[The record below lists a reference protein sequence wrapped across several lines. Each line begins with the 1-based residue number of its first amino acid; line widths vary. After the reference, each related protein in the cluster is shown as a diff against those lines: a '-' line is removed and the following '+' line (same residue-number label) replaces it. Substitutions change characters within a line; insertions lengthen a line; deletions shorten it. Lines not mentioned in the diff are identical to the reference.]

1 MSHLTQRLR
10 LAVLLLLLLNLSYYL
25 WSEGLLRGAGLGP
38 TVQTEPQRLARQIKP
53 DAVQLRKPEAAMPD
67 SAASA
72 PSASAS
78 TSTSTST
85 SASTAGPAGECLEAG
100 PFDEPQSMAVR
111 RAASAVLP
119 ASAWALVP
127 TLTPARWIVY
137 IGQYSSPVTIENK
150 RAELAA
156 LKISVEPLTNPELE
170 LGLSLGHFETRA
182 AAAAALEALKK
193 RGLRKALVVQEQ
205 PELPG
210 AVLRVR
216 LSNGLVRAQLSGLT
230 PALAGKDWVPCR

>member
-1 MSHLTQRLR
+1 MSRLTQRLR
-10 LAVLLLLLLNLSYYL
+10 LAVLLLLLLNLSYFF
-25 WSEGLLRGAGLGP
+25 WSEGMLRGAGLGP

-53 DAVQLRKPEAAMPD
+53 DAVQLRKPEVAMPD

-72 PSASAS
+72 PSA
-78 TSTSTST
+78 

-100 PFDEPQSMAVR
+100 PFDEAQSVALR
-111 RAASAVLP
+111 RATSDVLP

-137 IGQYSSPVTIENK
+137 IGQYSSPATIESK

-210 AVLRVR
+210 VVLRVR
-216 LSNGLVRAQLSGLT
+216 LSNGLARAQLSGLT
-230 PALAGKDWVPCR
+230 PALAGKDWLPCR

>member
-1 MSHLTQRLR
+1 MSPLTRRLR

-25 WSEGLLRGAGLGP
+25 WSEGMLRGAGLGP

-53 DAVQLRKPEAAMPD
+53 DAVQLRKPEAVMPD

-78 TSTSTST
+78 T
-85 SASTAGPAGECLEAG
+85 AGQAGECLEAG
-100 PFDEPQSMAVR
+100 PFDEAQSVALR
-111 RAASAVLP
+111 RAASDVLP
-119 ASAWALVP
+119 ASAWTLVP
-127 TLTPARWIVY
+127 ALTPARWIVY
-137 IGQYSSPVTIENK
+137 IGQYSSPATIENK

-210 AVLRVR
+210 VVLRVR
-216 LSNGLVRAQLSGLT
+216 LSNGLARAQLSGLT
-230 PALAGKDWVPCR
+230 PALAGKDWLPCR

>member
-1 MSHLTQRLR
+1 MNHLTRQLR

-25 WSEGLLRGAGLGP
+25 WSEDLLRGAGLGP
-38 TVQTEPQRLARQIKP
+38 AVQTEPHRLARQIKP
-53 DAVQLRKPEAAMPD
+53 DAVQLRKPEAGKPEFAGSALPA
-67 SAASA
+67 SAA
-72 PSASAS
+72 
-78 TSTSTST
+78 
-85 SASTAGPAGECLEAG
+85 GPTGECLEVG
-100 PFDEPQSMAVR
+100 PFDEAQSVALR
-111 RAASAVLP
+111 RAVGAALP
-119 ASAWALVP
+119 ASAWTLVP
-127 TLTPARWIVY
+127 TPVPARWIVY
-137 IGQYSSPVTIENK
+137 IGQYSSPATIENK

-156 LKISVEPLTNPELE
+156 LKISVEPLINPELE

-216 LSNGLVRAQLSGLT
+216 LSKDLDRARLSGLAS
-230 PALAGKDWVPCR
+230 ALAGKDWLPCR

>member
-1 MSHLTQRLR
+1 MSRLTQRLR

-25 WSEGLLRGAGLGP
+25 WSEGMLRGAGLGP

-72 PSASAS
+72 A
-78 TSTSTST
+78 

-100 PFDEPQSMAVR
+100 PFDEAQSVALR
-111 RAASAVLP
+111 RATSDVLP

-137 IGQYSSPVTIENK
+137 IGQYSSPATIESK

-210 AVLRVR
+210 VVLRVR
-216 LSNGLVRAQLSGLT
+216 LSNGLARAQLSGLT
-230 PALAGKDWVPCR
+230 PALAGKDWLPCR

>member
-1 MSHLTQRLR
+1 MSRLTQRLR
-10 LAVLLLLLLNLSYYL
+10 LAVLLLLLLNLSYFF
-25 WSEGLLRGAGLGP
+25 WSEGMLRGAGLGP

-53 DAVQLRKPEAAMPD
+53 DAVQLRKPEAVMPD

-72 PSASAS
+72 ASA
-78 TSTSTST
+78 

-100 PFDEPQSMAVR
+100 PFDEAQSVALR
-111 RAASAVLP
+111 RAASDVLP

-137 IGQYSSPVTIENK
+137 IGQYSSPATIENK

-210 AVLRVR
+210 VVLRVR
-216 LSNGLVRAQLSGLT
+216 LSNGLARAQLSGLT
-230 PALAGKDWVPCR
+230 PALAGKDWLPCR

>member
-1 MSHLTQRLR
+1 MSRLTQRLR
-10 LAVLLLLLLNLSYYL
+10 LAVLLLLLLNLSYFF
-25 WSEGLLRGAGLGP
+25 WSEGMLRGAGLGP

-53 DAVQLRKPEAAMPD
+53 DAVQLRKPEAVMPD

-72 PSASAS
+72 A
-78 TSTSTST
+78 

-100 PFDEPQSMAVR
+100 PFDEAQSVALR
-111 RAASAVLP
+111 RATSDVLP

-137 IGQYSSPVTIENK
+137 IGQYSSPATIESK

-210 AVLRVR
+210 VVLRVR
-216 LSNGLVRAQLSGLT
+216 LSNGLARAQLSGLT
-230 PALAGKDWVPCR
+230 PALAGKDWLPCR

>member
-1 MSHLTQRLR
+1 MSPLTRRLR
-10 LAVLLLLLLNLSYYL
+10 LAVLLLLLLNLSYFF
-25 WSEGLLRGAGLGP
+25 WSEGMLRGAGLGP

-72 PSASAS
+72 A
-78 TSTSTST
+78 

-100 PFDEPQSMAVR
+100 PFDEAQSVALR
-111 RAASAVLP
+111 RAANDVLP
-119 ASAWALVP
+119 ASAWTLVAA
-127 TLTPARWIVY
+127 LTPARWIVY
-137 IGQYSSPVTIENK
+137 IGQYSSPATIENK

-210 AVLRVR
+210 VVLRVR
-216 LSNGLVRAQLSGLT
+216 LSNGVARAQLSGLT
-230 PALAGKDWVPCR
+230 PALAGKDWLPCR

>member
-1 MSHLTQRLR
+1 
-10 LAVLLLLLLNLSYYL
+10 
-25 WSEGLLRGAGLGP
+25 
-38 TVQTEPQRLARQIKP
+38 
-53 DAVQLRKPEAAMPD
+53 MPD

-72 PSASAS
+72 A
-78 TSTSTST
+78 

-100 PFDEPQSMAVR
+100 PFDEAQSVALR
-111 RAASAVLP
+111 RAANDVLP

-137 IGQYSSPVTIENK
+137 IGQYSSPATIESK

-210 AVLRVR
+210 VVLRVR
-216 LSNGLVRAQLSGLT
+216 LSNGLARAQLSGLT
-230 PALAGKDWVPCR
+230 PALAGKDWLPCR

>member
-1 MSHLTQRLR
+1 MSRLTQRLR
-10 LAVLLLLLLNLSYYL
+10 LAVLLLLLLNLSYFF
-25 WSEGLLRGAGLGP
+25 WSEGMLRGAGLGP

-53 DAVQLRKPEAAMPD
+53 DAVQLRKPEAVMPD

-72 PSASAS
+72 A
-78 TSTSTST
+78 
-85 SASTAGPAGECLEAG
+85 SASTAGPTGECLEAG
-100 PFDEPQSMAVR
+100 PFDEAQSVALR
-111 RAASAVLP
+111 RAASDVLP

-137 IGQYSSPVTIENK
+137 IGQYSSPATIENK

-210 AVLRVR
+210 VVLRVR
-216 LSNGLVRAQLSGLT
+216 LSNGLARAQLSGLT
-230 PALAGKDWVPCR
+230 PALAGKDWLPCR

>member
-1 MSHLTQRLR
+1 MSRLTQRLR
-10 LAVLLLLLLNLSYYL
+10 LAVLLLLLLNLSYFF
-25 WSEGLLRGAGLGP
+25 WSEGMLRGAGLGP

-53 DAVQLRKPEAAMPD
+53 DAVQLRKPEAVMPD

-72 PSASAS
+72 ASA
-78 TSTSTST
+78 

-100 PFDEPQSMAVR
+100 PFAEAQSVALR
-111 RAASAVLP
+111 RAASDVLP

-137 IGQYSSPVTIENK
+137 IGQYSSPATIENK

-210 AVLRVR
+210 VVLRVR
-216 LSNGLVRAQLSGLT
+216 LSNGLARAQLSGLT
-230 PALAGKDWVPCR
+230 PALAGKDWLPCR

>member
-1 MSHLTQRLR
+1 MSRLTQRLR
-10 LAVLLLLLLNLSYYL
+10 LAVLLLLLLNLSYYF
-25 WSEGLLRGAGLGP
+25 WSEGMLRGAGLGP

-72 PSASAS
+72 A
-78 TSTSTST
+78 

-100 PFDEPQSMAVR
+100 PFDEAQSVALR
-111 RAASAVLP
+111 RAASDVLP
-119 ASAWALVP
+119 VSAWTLVP
-127 TLTPARWIVY
+127 ALTPARWIVY
-137 IGQYSSPVTIENK
+137 IGQYSSPATIENK

-210 AVLRVR
+210 VVLRVR
-216 LSNGLVRAQLSGLT
+216 LSNGLARAQLSGLT
-230 PALAGKDWVPCR
+230 PALAGKDWLPCR